1 MGSMTAMPL
10 PCLSPGQ
17 IHESTPS
24 AGFVSGGCKVQGMA
38 RETTIRQDDFSAEDP
53 ADKAGQRVP
62 GSAIP
67 DSLDQPEFDDE
78 LRPSRLEDVVG
89 QSAVVERIR
98 ILLEAARKRNEPL
111 GHLLLDGPPGLGKT
125 TLAMVIPK
133 ELGTDFQI
141 TAGPSLSA
149 PKDLLP
155 YLTNASAGSVLFI
168 DEIHRMP
175 PAVEEFIYPAME
187 DFRVDITLGD
197 GLNAR
202 TINMQLQQFTV
213 IGATTRS
220 GMLTAP
226 LRDRFVSREHLSFYT
241 LDELTTIVRRNAAK
255 LRTETSEEAARQIAL
270 RSRGTPRKANNWL
283 RWTRDY
289 ADARVNGIIT
299 LDVANQ
305 ALKMK
310 GVDDRGLEE
319 LDRQY
324 IETIIT
330 VFAGGPAG
338 VQAIAHTMNIP
349 ADTLEDEIEPYLLRE
364 GLIQRTPR
372 GRVITAAAWAHVGK
386 TPPNDASLESGQ
398 SPDDDSQ
405 GKLF

>member
-1 MGSMTAMPL
+1 
-10 PCLSPGQ
+10 
-17 IHESTPS
+17 
-24 AGFVSGGCKVQGMA
+24 
-38 RETTIRQDDFSAEDP
+38 
-53 ADKAGQRVP
+53 
-62 GSAIP
+62 
-67 DSLDQPEFDDE
+67 
-78 LRPSRLEDVVG
+78 
-89 QSAVVERIR
+89 
-98 ILLEAARKRNEPL
+98 
-111 GHLLLDGPPGLGKT
+111 
-125 TLAMVIPK
+125 
-133 ELGTDFQI
+133 
-141 TAGPSLSA
+141 
-149 PKDLLP
+149 
-155 YLTNASAGSVLFI
+155 
-168 DEIHRMP
+168 
-175 PAVEEFIYPAME
+175 
-187 DFRVDITLGD
+187 
-197 GLNAR
+197 
-202 TINMQLQQFTV
+202 
-213 IGATTRS
+213 
-220 GMLTAP
+220 MLTAP

-330 VFAGGPAG
+330 VFSGGPAG

-372 GRVITAAAWAHVGK
+372 GRVITAAAWAHLGK
-386 TPPNDASLESGQ
+386 TPPHDASLESPQ
-398 SPDDDSQ
+398 SPDDASQ
-405 GKLF
+405 GQLF